1 MFRDDGFCSH
11 LQCFRKKIAD
21 KNEFSLEALK
31 LQEKSHFTYQHW
43 NITNV
48 NRIIISVNIV

>member
-1 MFRDDGFCSH
+1 MMGSVRVCSVSE
-11 LQCFRKKIAD
+11 KKIAD